1 LGLPD
6 PDPIV
11 RGKDPD
17 PAMDPENNV
26 IVPSK
31 QKKQKQNILIRIKM
45 SLIRNTLLDI
55 FDIK

>member
-1 LGLPD
+1 
-6 PDPIV
+6 
-11 RGKDPD
+11 
-17 PAMDPENNV
+17 MDPENNV
-26 IVPSK
+26 NVPSK